1 MIKWLILKLIY
12 SKLGESHFLIKN
24 KDYGTL
30 FKFNSNILKIKLFY
44 LKFSGKIHENNFKLD
59 TNISSNNIKS
69 VLMIFPIEEQDF
81 NVAKYCFK
89 SLFSNSDIEYTYL
102 INNVFYSSARFKGQV
117 YGFNYIKK
125 RGKIILNDNFES
137 ENTMNKE
144 FDVIIDLNSNFM
156 LDIAMII
163 NKLKSNY
170 KIGFK
175 NKYSDLFYNIQFKY
189 NTLEEY
195 YSKINLMLS

>member
-1 MIKWLILKLIY
+1 M
-12 SKLGESHFLIKN
+12 
-24 KDYGTL
+24 

-44 LKFSGKIHENNFKLD
+44 LNFLGRINQNNFKLD
-59 TNISSNNIKS
+59 TSTPIHNIKS
-69 VLMIFPIEEQDF
+69 VLMVFPIEEQDF

-89 SLFSNSDIEYTYL
+89 PLFLNSKIKYTYL
-102 INNVFYSSARFKGQV
+102 INNVFYNNVRFPGRI

-125 RGKIILNDNFES
+125 KNKIIVNDNFKS
-137 ENTMNKE
+137 ENILNKE
-144 FDVIIDLNSNFM
+144 FDVIIDLNCNFI

-175 NKYSDLFYNIQFKY
+175 SEYSDSFYNIQFEY
-189 NTLEEY
+189 NTLEEC